1 MKKIYSILVGLLLTS
16 SVFAQAPQ
24 KMSYQA
30 VIRNTSGALI
40 TSTSVGMKISIIPS
54 LEPGSIAVYS
64 ETQTASTNANGLV
77 SIQIGTGTIVTGTFV
92 GINWANGPYFIRI
105 AIDPTG
111 GTNYTIVSSDELMS
125 VPYALFSV
133 NGTPGPAGTN
143 GTNGAVG
150 ATGVQGP
157 TGLTGAQGPIGL
169 TGATGVQGPTGLTGA
184 TGPQGP
190 IGLTGAT
197 GVQGPTGLT
206 GATGVQGP
214 IGSTGLTGA
223 QGPIGLT
230 GAVGATGAQG
240 DQGIQGETGATGA
253 VGATGAQGIQGET
266 GATGL
271 QGIQGPAG
279 VGIAQTLSLSD
290 SNLTLSDGGG
300 TISIN
305 DADSDANNEI
315 QNLEQVLVNGNDA
328 DRNNIVN
335 TGKIGIGTATP
346 NAQASMEIATALPVI
361 FPQMTQTQV
370 NAITS
375 PVPGMVQYNTTIN
388 KLQVYSNQDVQSMI
402 ANELYSGTESG
413 NGPHIQSVLPG
424 VTGNIVA
431 VEVLVRQDGPYFG
444 FCDFD
449 IAGQFFSLP
458 ISNYTSLTWHTFYL
472 PTPVPVTSGNQFT
485 MFFDFMGSFELSFAT
500 NSNYLDGS
508 GCCFS
513 DQNDMLFRVHIE
525 TPGGLTWVN
534 MH

>member
-1 MKKIYSILVGLLLTS
+1 MKKIYSILVGLLLTA

-133 NGTPGPAGTN
+133 NGTPGPAGP
-143 GTNGAVG
+143 
-150 ATGVQGP
+150 QGP
-157 TGLTGAQGPIGL
+157 IGSTGLTGAQGPIGL
-169 TGATGVQGPTGLTGA
+169 TGATGPQGPIGSTGLTGA
-184 TGPQGP
+184 QGP

-197 GVQGPTGLT
+197 GAQGPIGLT

-230 GAVGATGAQG
+230 GATGAQG
-240 DQGIQGETGATGA
+240 PIGLTGATG
-253 VGATGAQGIQGET
+253 VQGPTGLTGAT

-328 DRNNIVN
+328 DGNNIVN

-413 NGPHIQSVLPG
+413 NGPHFQSVLPG

-444 FCDFD
+444 FCDFE

-472 PTPVPVTSGNQFT
+472 PTPVPVTSGNQFM
-485 MFFDFMGSFELSFAT
+485 MFFDFMGSWELSFAT

-525 TPGGLTWVN
+525 TPGGLSWVN

>member
-1 MKKIYSILVGLLLTS
+1 MKTAINKSPRLLNIILAHLLINTSI
-16 SVFAQAPQ
+16 FAQAPQ

-40 TSTSVGMKISIIPS
+40 TSTSVGMKISITPS

-157 TGLTGAQGPIGL
+157 TGLTGATGVQGPIGL
-169 TGATGVQGPTGLTGA
+169 TGATGP
-184 TGPQGP
+184 
-190 IGLTGAT
+190 
-197 GVQGPTGLT
+197 
-206 GATGVQGP
+206 QGP

-230 GAVGATGAQG
+230 GATGLTGLTGAQG
-240 DQGIQGETGATGA
+240 SIGITGAIGPQGPQGIAGTNGNNGATGP
-253 VGATGAQGIQGET
+253 
-266 GATGL
+266 

-370 NAITS
+370 NEITS

-413 NGPHIQSVLPG
+413 AGIHFQSVLPG

-431 VEVLVRQDGPYFG
+431 VEVLVRQDEPYFFG
-444 FCDFD
+444 FCDFM

-472 PTPVPVTSGNQFT
+472 PTPVPVTSGNQFE
-485 MFFDFMGSFELSFAT
+485 MLFDYMGSFELSFAT
-500 NSNYLDGS
+500 NSSYLDGS

-513 DQNDMLFRVHIE
+513 GQDDMLFRVHIE

>member
-1 MKKIYSILVGLLLTS
+1 M
-16 SVFAQAPQ
+16 
-24 KMSYQA
+24 
-30 VIRNTSGALI
+30 
-40 TSTSVGMKISIIPS
+40 
-54 LEPGSIAVYS
+54 
-64 ETQTASTNANGLV
+64 
-77 SIQIGTGTIVTGTFV
+77 
-92 GINWANGPYFIRI
+92 
-105 AIDPTG
+105 
-111 GTNYTIVSSDELMS
+111 
-125 VPYALFSV
+125 
-133 NGTPGPAGTN
+133 
-143 GTNGAVG
+143 
-150 ATGVQGP
+150 
-157 TGLTGAQGPIGL
+157 
-169 TGATGVQGPTGLTGA
+169 
-184 TGPQGP
+184 
-190 IGLTGAT
+190 
-197 GVQGPTGLT
+197 
-206 GATGVQGP
+206 
-214 IGSTGLTGA
+214 
-223 QGPIGLT
+223 
-230 GAVGATGAQG
+230 
-240 DQGIQGETGATGA
+240 
-253 VGATGAQGIQGET
+253 
-266 GATGL
+266 
-271 QGIQGPAG
+271 
-279 VGIAQTLSLSD
+279 
-290 SNLTLSDGGG
+290 SDGGG

-328 DRNNIVN
+328 DGNNIVN

-413 NGPHIQSVLPG
+413 NGPHFQSVLPG

-444 FCDFD
+444 FCDFE

-472 PTPVPVTSGNQFT
+472 PTPVPVTSGNQFM
-485 MFFDFMGSFELSFAT
+485 MFFDFMGSWELSFAT

-525 TPGGLTWVN
+525 TPGGLSWVN

>member
-1 MKKIYSILVGLLLTS
+1 MKKIINKSAHLLIIALAHLLINTSI
-16 SVFAQAPQ
+16 FAQAPQ

-133 NGTPGPAGTN
+133 NGTPGPAG
-143 GTNGAVG
+143 
-150 ATGVQGP
+150 P
-157 TGLTGAQGPIGL
+157 
-169 TGATGVQGPTGLTGA
+169 
-184 TGPQGP
+184 
-190 IGLTGAT
+190 
-197 GVQGPTGLT
+197 
-206 GATGVQGP
+206 QGP
-214 IGSTGLTGA
+214 IGSTGL
-223 QGPIGLT
+223 
-230 GAVGATGAQG
+230 
-240 DQGIQGETGATGA
+240 TGATGA
-253 VGATGAQGIQGET
+253 VGATGAQGIQGETGATGAT

-328 DRNNIVN
+328 DGNNIVN

-413 NGPHIQSVLPG
+413 NGPHFQSVLPG

-444 FCDFD
+444 FCDFE

-472 PTPVPVTSGNQFT
+472 PTPVPVTSGNQFM
-485 MFFDFMGSFELSFAT
+485 MFFDFMGSWELSFAT

-525 TPGGLTWVN
+525 TPGGLSWVN

>member
-1 MKKIYSILVGLLLTS
+1 MYYKRIKKTKLLKLLKTKIKKTMKKIYSILVGLLLTA

-133 NGTPGPAGTN
+133 NGTPGPAGP
-143 GTNGAVG
+143 
-150 ATGVQGP
+150 QGP
-157 TGLTGAQGPIGL
+157 IGSTGLTGAQGPIGLTGATGAQGPIGL

-184 TGPQGP
+184 
-190 IGLTGAT
+190 
-197 GVQGPTGLT
+197 
-206 GATGVQGP
+206 
-214 IGSTGLTGA
+214 
-223 QGPIGLT
+223 
-230 GAVGATGAQG
+230 
-240 DQGIQGETGATGA
+240 
-253 VGATGAQGIQGET
+253 T

-328 DRNNIVN
+328 DGNNIVN

-413 NGPHIQSVLPG
+413 NGPHFQSVLPG

-444 FCDFD
+444 FCDFE

-472 PTPVPVTSGNQFT
+472 PTPVPVTSGNQFM
-485 MFFDFMGSFELSFAT
+485 MFFDFMGSWELSFAT

-525 TPGGLTWVN
+525 TPGGLSWVN